1 MDFDADT
8 AAAYTKP
15 FPVAVDVE
23 SMLAKHIVMR
33 ALVVGP
39 IIVVVAWMLT
49 NAVGAFSAAIGVLI
63 VVANFLVA
71 GWLLSKAAT
80 VSMQTYHAVALF
92 GFFLRMGFIALS
104 MFAVAWIFE
113 VDRRAM
119 GIAAITAFLG
129 LLVLES
135 LATLRGERKD
145 LEWN

>member
-8 AAAYTKP
+8 AAAYAKP
-15 FPVAVDVE
+15 FPDAIDIESIVA
-23 SMLAKHIVMR
+23 KNIIKR

-39 IIVVVAWMLT
+39 VIVGIAWLLT
-49 NAVGAFSAAIGVLI
+49 DTLGALSAAAGVLI
-63 VVANFLVA
+63 VVLNFLLA
-71 GWLLSKAAT
+71 GWLLSRAAT
-80 VSMQTYHAVALF
+80 VSMQTYHVVALF

-113 VDRRAM
+113 VDRQAM
-119 GIAAITAFLG
+119 GIAAITAFMV

-145 LEWN
+145 LEWS

>member
-8 AAAYTKP
+8 AAAYAKP
-15 FPVAVDVE
+15 FPVAIDIE
-23 SMLAKHIVMR
+23 SIVARHIIKR

-39 IIVVVAWMLT
+39 IIVGIAWLLT
-49 NAVGAFSAAIGVLI
+49 DTLGAVSAAIGVAI
-63 VVANFLVA
+63 VVLNFLLA
-71 GWLLSKAAT
+71 GWLLSRAAT

-104 MFAVAWIFE
+104 MFTVAWIFE

-119 GIAAITAFLG
+119 GIAAISAFMV

-145 LEWN
+145 LEWS

>member
-8 AAAYTKP
+8 AAAYAKP
-15 FPVAVDVE
+15 FPVAIDIE
-23 SMLAKHIVMR
+23 SIVARHIIKR

-39 IIVVVAWMLT
+39 IIVGVAWLLT
-49 NAVGAFSAAIGVLI
+49 DTLGAVSAAIGVAI
-63 VVANFLVA
+63 VVLNFLLA
-71 GWLLSKAAT
+71 GWLLSRAAT

-104 MFAVAWIFE
+104 MFTVAWIFE
-113 VDRRAM
+113 VDRQAM
-119 GIAAITAFLG
+119 GIAAISAFLV

-145 LEWN
+145 LEWS